1 VVEGFADHERFMLY
15 PTPVKGVMEVE
26 FRPIDDERGSFARVF
41 EAAHF
46 ERAGLFPDGPVHINL
61 AKTREAG
68 TVRGLH
74 WQDPAPGVVGETKLI
89 TCVAGKVF
97 DVAVDVRQDSP
108 TRFQHHAVELSA
120 TDNRALLIPP
130 GVAHGMQ
137 ALEDFSTLLY
147 LHAAPFVA
155 ELERGVRV
163 DDPAL
168 SIPWPL
174 PVRNLSAR
182 DQSHPSIA
190 EGER

>member
-1 VVEGFADHERFMLY
+1 
-15 PTPVKGVMEVE
+15 MEVE
-26 FRPIDDERGSFARVF
+26 FRPIADERGSFARLF
-41 EAAHF
+41 EADYF
-46 ERAGLFPDGPVHINL
+46 ECTGLFPDGPVHINL
-61 AKTREAG
+61 ATTLELG
-68 TVRGLH
+68 TVRGVH
-74 WQDPAPGVVGETKLI
+74 WQDPVPGMVGEAKLI

-97 DVAVDVRQDSP
+97 DVALDVRPDSS

-163 DDPAL
+163 DDPAV

-174 PVRNLSAR
+174 PVHNLSAR

-190 EGER
+190 EGVR

>member
-1 VVEGFADHERFMLY
+1 MVDEPTDHERFILH
-15 PTPVKGVMEVE
+15 PTPVAGVMEVE
-26 FRPIDDERGSFARVF
+26 FRPIADERGSFARLF
-41 EAAHF
+41 EAAYF
-46 ERAGLFPDGPVHINL
+46 ERAGLFPYGPVHINL
-61 AKTREAG
+61 ATTLEAG

-74 WQDPAPGVVGETKLI
+74 WQDPAPNEAGETKLI

-120 TDNRALLIPP
+120 ADNRALLIPS

-137 ALEDFSTLLY
+137 ALEDSSALLY
-147 LHAAPFVA
+147 FHAARFAA